1 MVSLETVRVTCVG
14 LPAFREA
21 LVRLQG
27 QVPYGQVCMQ
37 PCVVVSSYQ
46 LTAPCQ

>member
-1 MVSLETVRVTCVG
+1 MVSLETVRVTCVDCQLLG
-14 LPAFREA
+14 K